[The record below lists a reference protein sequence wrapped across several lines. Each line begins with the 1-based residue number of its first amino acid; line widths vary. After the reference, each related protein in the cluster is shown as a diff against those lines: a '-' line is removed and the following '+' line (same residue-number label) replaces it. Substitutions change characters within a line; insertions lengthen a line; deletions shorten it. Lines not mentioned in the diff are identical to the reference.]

1 VADPNPALKKV
12 EAVEERLKKDKKRA
26 GDFVSS
32 AFLLARVSHFNEM
45 NPTVKKRRTQWC
57 RNCGH

>member
-32 AFLLARVSHFNEM
+32 AFLLLRGL
-45 NPTVKKRRTQWC
+45 PL
-57 RNCGH
+57 